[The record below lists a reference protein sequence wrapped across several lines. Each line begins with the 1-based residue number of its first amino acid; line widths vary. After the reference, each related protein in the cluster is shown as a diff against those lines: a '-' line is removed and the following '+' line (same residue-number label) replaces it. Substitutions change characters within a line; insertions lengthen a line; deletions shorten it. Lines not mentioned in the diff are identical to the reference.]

1 MSLPIYYRKA
11 PVLLQSL
18 ILNIKGYLINKSRFN
33 KNFKNYLDY
42 YVKNDYNK
50 LDEIEFR
57 KFLLNASRSNFWKNR
72 FANHKLDLNAKD
84 IINEI
89 KKLPILTKQEVI
101 NNFDKIKI
109 NINTEKINKVK
120 TSGTTGSGLVFFE
133 TQSMSNKQW
142 AIWWRYRLRFGIKFN
157 TWWVG
162 LVDD

>member
-89 KKLPILTKQEVI
+89 KKLPILTK
-101 NNFDKIKI
+101 KK
-109 NINTEKINKVK
+109 
-120 TSGTTGSGLVFFE
+120 
-133 TQSMSNKQW
+133 
-142 AIWWRYRLRFGIKFN
+142 
-157 TWWVG
+157 
-162 LVDD
+162 